1 MDERETDLTLPSD
14 LWRRLNDQFTAD
26 IDQRVKD
33 LTLLVS
39 LQETELTY
47 LWLTIIAL
55 STYII
60 VKEHRHGR

>member
-47 LWLTIIAL
+47 LWFTIIAL